1 MVLYGGPMSS
11 ESAQITTEPDST
23 RQRDL
28 VVLLVALGAAVV
40 LARVV
45 SAITRSGGVP
55 SPVMQVLA
63 ADLAVWLPLVV
74 GAGWVL
80 RHTDRSA
87 LAARLRLDLGGVV
100 FAIGIVIICRVV
112 DVALSIAFTGA
123 TGLAPAPTLGTPEV
137 GLLVVSAI
145 GIVLVSPVIEEVVFR
160 GLFQQRLAAE
170 LTPRTRFLAVLLT
183 AFLFALLHL
192 LLGAGTTPLGGVQVF
207 VTTFLLGVL
216 TGTLVAMTGR
226 ISAAILAHVLFN
238 AVAVIATWPR

>member
-1 MVLYGGPMSS
+1 MSS
-11 ESAQITTEPDST
+11 ESAQISTEPDSS

-28 VVLLVALGAAVV
+28 VVLLVALGAAVI

-45 SAITRSGGVP
+45 SGITRSGDIR
-55 SPVMQVLA
+55 SPVLQVVA

-74 GAGWVL
+74 GAAWVL
-80 RHTDRSA
+80 RRTARSA
-87 LAARLRLDLGGVV
+87 IAASLRIDFAAVV
-100 FAIGIVIICRVV
+100 FAIGIVIVCRVV
-112 DVALSIAFTGA
+112 DVVLSVAFTGS
-123 TGLAPAPTLGTPEV
+123 TGLTATPTLGTPDV

-145 GIVLVSPVIEEVVFR
+145 GIVLISPFLEEVVFR

-192 LLGAGTTPLGGVQVF
+192 LLGAGVTPLGGVQVF
-207 VTTFLLGVL
+207 VTTFLLGCL

-226 ISAAILAHVLFN
+226 IGGAVLAHVLFN

>member
-1 MVLYGGPMSS
+1 MSS
-11 ESAQITTEPDST
+11 ESAQITSEPDST

-45 SAITRSGGVP
+45 SGITRSGGIP
-55 SPVMQVLA
+55 SPVLQVLA

-80 RHTDRSA
+80 RHAERSVM
-87 LAARLRLDLGGVV
+87 LSRLRLDLGAVV
-100 FAIGIVIICRVV
+100 FAIGIVVVCRAV
-112 DVALSIAFTGA
+112 DVVLSIAFTGS
-123 TGLAPAPTLGTPEV
+123 TGLAPAPTLGTPDV
-137 GLLVVSAI
+137 GLLIVSAI
-145 GIVLVSPVIEEVVFR
+145 GIVLVSPFLEEIVFR

-183 AFLFALLHL
+183 ALLFAFLHL

-207 VTTFLLGVL
+207 VTTFLLGLL

-226 ISAAILAHVLFN
+226 IGGAILAHVLFN
-238 AVAVIATWPR
+238 AVAVVATWPR